1 MRNKSKRTV
10 QDVFLT
16 TLGNEGESVSATGQL
31 SPDAK
36 LKQLLLAGDFVKHNQ
51 LSIQLK

>member
-1 MRNKSKRTV
+1 M

-16 TLGNEGESVSATGQL
+16 TLGDEGESVSAIDDI

-36 LKQLLLAGDFVKHNQ
+36 LKQLLLEGDFVKHNQ